1 MATEEKYHQIPG
13 IVKALG
19 DILRISIN
27 SREALIP
34 IKQEIEYTRGYLV
47 IQRARF
53 GTRLNVQMDIG
64 EEMMEIKIPAFS
76 LQPLVENSVKY
87 AMEQVS
93 TPCRIRI
100 FIKEMKMI
108 FYALYQIME
117 MGWIW
122 ILLRNYKVGILKLRK
137 WSWIN

>member
-1 MATEEKYHQIPG
+1 MDGYRGKYHQIPG

-100 FIKEMKMI
+100 FIKEMKNDILCIVSDNGNGMD
-108 FYALYQIME
+108 
-117 MGWIW
+117 W
-122 ILLRNYKVGILKLRK
+122 ILLRNYKVGILKLREMELD
-137 WSWIN
+137 